1 MTDARQHLAL
11 VLDTDDLE
19 AARAH
24 ARRFA
29 AWFATVKVGYE
40 LYAAAGP
47 AALDALY
54 EDGFA
59 VFVDLKLL
67 DIPTTVERAAR
78 VLGRRG
84 ADLLNLH
91 AVGGLDMLRAGVNG
105 VAGGARDGG
114 HAPTVSI
121 AVTVLTSES
130 ETSAVPG
137 RLELARAAGCD
148 GVVCATAEARADLGA
163 DQAVQDRRGQALPY
177 RQRGAVEPLAADRE
191 RLVEQAPAPG
201 RLARELAQHT
211 GAKHLQ
217 HARHGGQHGRADL
230 HQVGAQVVRAAPV
243 DHLRP

>member
-11 VLDTDDLE
+11 VLDTDELD

-29 AWFATVKVGYE
+29 PWFATAKVGYE
-40 LYAAAGP
+40 LYAGAGP
-47 AALDALY
+47 AALDALH

-91 AVGGLDMLRAGVNG
+91 AVGGLDMLRAGVTG
-105 VAGGARDGG
+105 LAEGAREGG
-114 HAPTVSI
+114 HAAPKAL
-121 AVTVLTSES
+121 AVTVLTSEAD
-130 ETSAVPG
+130 TSAVPA

-148 GVVCATAEARADLGA
+148 GVVCAAAEARVARDLGLA
-163 DQAVQDRRGQALPY
+163 PMVPGIRLAGSPADDQARAATPRV
-177 RQRGAVEPLAADRE
+177 AVEGGAEWLLIGRTVSAAPDPERAAADVVAEVEAALAASTT
-191 RLVEQAPAPG
+191 PG
-201 RLARELAQHT
+201 RAR
-211 GAKHLQ
+211 
-217 HARHGGQHGRADL
+217 GR
-230 HQVGAQVVRAAPV
+230 
-243 DHLRP
+243 

>member
-11 VLDTDDLE
+11 VHDTDDLE

-47 AALDALY
+47 GALDALH

-105 VAGGARDGG
+105 LAEGARDGG
-114 HAPTVSI
+114 YAPPVSL
-121 AVTVLTSES
+121 AVTVLTSEAD
-130 ETSAVPG
+130 TSAVPA

-148 GVVCATAEARADLGA
+148 GVVCATAEARAARDVGLAPMVPGIRLA
-163 DQAVQDRRGQALPY
+163 GSSTDDQARPATPREAVKA
-177 RQRGAVEPLAADRE
+177 GAEWLLIGRTVSAAPDPERAAADVVAE
-191 RLVEQAPAPG
+191 VEAALADGSAPG
-201 RLARELAQHT
+201 RARD
-211 GAKHLQ
+211 
-217 HARHGGQHGRADL
+217 R
-230 HQVGAQVVRAAPV
+230 
-243 DHLRP
+243 